1 MWSKMTINKHTID
14 SMLFFPPFFYDVKII
29 KDYLKFF
36 PLLSLY
42 LSLLFL
48 SLFFIRDKKKCG
60 KDVKINF

>member
-1 MWSKMTINKHTID
+1 MTINKHTID

-29 KDYLKFF
+29 KDYLEFF
-36 PLLSLY
+36 PLLSL
-42 LSLLFL
+42 SV

>member
-29 KDYLKFF
+29 KDYLEFF
-36 PLLSLY
+36 PLLSL
-42 LSLLFL
+42 SV
-48 SLFFIRDKKKCG
+48 SLFFIRDKKKWG